1 MNTQKRLR
9 WYNDYG
15 TPTIREVWKKEKERE
30 RERERAV
37 ICIWLI
43 ILNLDIASHENL
55 ITYKEE
61 FLM

>member
-9 WYNDYG
+9 WYNDYE
-15 TPTIREVWKKEKERE
+15 TETIREVE

>member
-1 MNTQKRLR
+1 MEGR
-9 WYNDYG
+9 
-15 TPTIREVWKKEKERE
+15 ERE
-30 RERERAV
+30 REREGEKERAV